1 MDGLRRDCCTDA
13 SIVQQ
18 SLQWLG
24 GEKKGREGAN
34 GST

>member
-1 MDGLRRDCCTDA
+1 MDGLRMDA

>member
-1 MDGLRRDCCTDA
+1 MDGLRTDA